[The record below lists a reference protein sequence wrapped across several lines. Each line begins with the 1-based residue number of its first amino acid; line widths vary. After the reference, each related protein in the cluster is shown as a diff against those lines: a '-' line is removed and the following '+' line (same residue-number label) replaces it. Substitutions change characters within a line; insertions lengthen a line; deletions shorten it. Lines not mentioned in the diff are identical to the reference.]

1 MYAFLNGIDGKR
13 KKKIKPNTNKKIV
26 GWPTHQVIYH
36 MGFTWVSVDQSP
48 LIALPSNLELVLGS
62 TLGGNLE
69 TKYM

>member
-1 MYAFLNGIDGKR
+1 
-13 KKKIKPNTNKKIV
+13 
-26 GWPTHQVIYH
+26 VIYH